1 MHFSLLFCFIIF
13 SHCFFPLFMESVRSQ
28 YLEFHLNTSGSK
40 NTPWFVGKKKT
51 YLQMNQL
58 AQIELKNSVQKSK
71 SKPSTIHYLTKWTR
85 LSYLHMHTTK
95 HNPPKSY
102 LLLFFIIILITLCFH
117 YSFSVLLPSTFLS
130 PFLPLKM
137 SLACFQSS
145 CNLLASCFAVFF
157 LVLLQTKIATSAL
170 IMSMRNHHNNYHHRR
185 PMLHTNQSTC
195 ALFAGSW
202 VRDVSY
208 PLYQSSNCPTIIDA
222 EFNCQMYGRPDS
234 EYLKY
239 RWQPLNCELPR

>member
-1 MHFSLLFCFIIF
+1 
-13 SHCFFPLFMESVRSQ
+13 
-28 YLEFHLNTSGSK
+28 
-40 NTPWFVGKKKT
+40 
-51 YLQMNQL
+51 
-58 AQIELKNSVQKSK
+58 
-71 SKPSTIHYLTKWTR
+71 
-85 LSYLHMHTTK
+85 
-95 HNPPKSY
+95 
-102 LLLFFIIILITLCFH
+102 
-117 YSFSVLLPSTFLS
+117 
-130 PFLPLKM
+130 
-137 SLACFQSS
+137 
-145 CNLLASCFAVFF
+145 

-202 VRDVSY
+202 VRDESY